1 MSEGFDLHT
10 HTIHSDGTLTPSE
23 LVEHAHDQG
32 VKVMALTD
40 HDSMAGVSEAQKKAD
55 ALGLRLITGVEISV
69 SWGNRTIHI
78 LGLGVDAKHETLQ
91 QGLKILRGYRN
102 DRAVKIAERLQRCGI
117 EDCQQAVKEKTQGDL
132 IGRMHYARYLVEQGH
147 AKDIRQAFKRYL
159 GDGKR
164 AFISVQWASLSDAVS
179 WINAAGGQ
187 AVIAHPARYR
197 LSATRMR
204 LLLSEFKE
212 CGGAAIEVVSGSHT
226 ETECMHF
233 AGLANA
239 YGLQA
244 SAGSDYHG
252 PDNPWIELGR
262 MRSLPKN
269 CLPVWQDW

>member
-23 LVEHAHDQG
+23 LVEHALCQD

-40 HDSMAGVSEAQKKAD
+40 HDSTAGVSEAQKQAD
-55 ALGLRLITGVEISV
+55 LLGLKLITGVEISV
-69 SWGNRTIHI
+69 SWGRRTIHI
-78 LGLGVDAKHETLQ
+78 VGLDVDAGNETLQ
-91 QGLKILRGYRN
+91 QGLKILRGYRD
-102 DRAVKIAERLQRCGI
+102 DRAVKIAERLQQCGI
-117 EDCQQAVKEKTQGDL
+117 EDCQQAVKEKTQGEL

-147 AKDIRQAFKRYL
+147 AKDIKQAFKRYL

-164 AFISVQWASLSDAVS
+164 AFVSVQWASLVDAVS
-179 WINAAGGQ
+179 WINAAGGK
-187 AVIAHPARYR
+187 AVIAHPARYG
-197 LSATRMR
+197 LGATKMR

-226 ETECMHF
+226 ETECLHF
-233 AGLANA
+233 ANLANA

-244 SAGSDYHG
+244 SVGSDYHG
-252 PDNPWIELGR
+252 PENPWIELGR
-262 MRSLPKN
+262 VRPLPKN

>member
-23 LVEHAHDQG
+23 LVEHALSQD

-40 HDSMAGVSEAQKKAD
+40 HDSTAGISEARKKAD
-55 ALGLRLITGVEISV
+55 LLGLKLITGVEISV
-69 SWGNRTIHI
+69 SWANRTIHI
-78 LGLGVDAKHETLQ
+78 VGLGVDTGNENLQ
-91 QGLKILRGYRN
+91 QGLKILRGYRD
-102 DRAVKIAERLQRCGI
+102 DRAIKIAERLQQCGI
-117 EDCQQAVKEKTQGDL
+117 EDCQQAVKEKTDGTL

-147 AKDIRQAFKRYL
+147 AKDIKQAFKRYL

-164 AFISVQWASLSDAVS
+164 AFVAVQWASLTDAVS
-179 WINAAGGQ
+179 WINAAGGK
-187 AVIAHPARYR
+187 AVIAHPARYG
-197 LSATRMR
+197 LSTTRMR

-226 ETECMHF
+226 ETECLHF

-244 SAGSDYHG
+244 SVGSDYHG
-252 PDNPWIELGR
+252 PENPWIELGR
-262 MRSLPKN
+262 MRALPKN